1 MRYGLL
7 LMIACLLFAQ
17 PGCTTPA
24 PIKKVSSEL
33 ADTTQSTSDW
43 ITRTLGKG
51 QASDPRARDI
61 EQRLGYSDMLDY

>member
-7 LMIACLLFAQ
+7 LIITCLWVAL

-24 PIKKVSSEL
+24 PIQKATSNL
-33 ADTTQSTSDW
+33 AETTQATNDW
-43 ITRTLGKG
+43 ISRTLGKG

-61 EQRLGYSDMLDY
+61 EQRLGYGDMLDY